1 MVLTELI
8 ASLTTSLVSRGFP
21 VSTGGKEPAA
31 NARDLR
37 DWGSVPG
44 SGRPPGGGHGNPL
57 QCSSLDSL
65 MDRSPWAV
73 VHGVR
78 VAHDG
83 NDLAPQRAVYDLNI
97 YE

>member
-1 MVLTELI
+1 
-8 ASLTTSLVSRGFP
+8 
-21 VSTGGKEPAA
+21 
-31 NARDLR
+31 
-37 DWGSVPG
+37 
-44 SGRPPGGGHGNPL
+44 
-57 QCSSLDSL
+57 